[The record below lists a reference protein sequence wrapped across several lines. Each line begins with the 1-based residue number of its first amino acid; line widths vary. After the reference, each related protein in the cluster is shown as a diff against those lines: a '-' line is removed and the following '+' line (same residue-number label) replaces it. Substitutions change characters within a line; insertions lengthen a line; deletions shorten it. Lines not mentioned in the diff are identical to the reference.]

1 MLSLLSRPAG
11 LPLSVLELR
20 DHVRQDV
27 ANDDQLLT
35 VYLRAAVSTAGA
47 TCNRSLVATRW
58 KLVLDSFPGGAGYGA
73 VPYGK
78 AFGLP
83 EQAIL
88 LERGPVLAVQS
99 IKYLDYQGVQQTV
112 SPTIYTADLEGHLGR
127 VTPRFG
133 QIWPPALP
141 QIGSVEVIYD
151 AGDSALV
158 TADATADTL
167 TIVGGLWKALAINDA
182 VRFSVSGSGGTSGP
196 VAALPAPLKPDTDYF
211 VRTLPTAT
219 SMTLSATAGGALIDL
234 TDVGQGQAYIGQIH
248 DSVHS
253 WLLCRVG
260 GFFENREDATVIQR
274 GTLVQIPYLDRLLD
288 AATLYLN

>member
-11 LPLSVLELR
+11 LPLSPLELR
-20 DHVRQDV
+20 DQVRQDV
-27 ANDDQLLT
+27 ANDDSLLT
-35 VYLRAAVSTAGA
+35 VYLRAAVSTAEA
-47 TCNRSLVATRW
+47 ICNRSLVATRW
-58 KLVLDSFPGGAGYGA
+58 KLVLDSFPGGAGYAA

-78 AFGLP
+78 AYGLP
-83 EQAIL
+83 PQAML

-99 IKYLDYQGVQQTV
+99 IKYLDYQSVQQTL
-112 SPTIYTADLEGHLGR
+112 SPTVYIADLNGQLGR
-127 VTPRFG
+127 ITPRFG

-141 QIGSVEVIYD
+141 QIGSVEVIFD
-151 AGDSALV
+151 AGDCALV
-158 TADATADTL
+158 TADAAADTI
-167 TIVGGLWKALAINDA
+167 TIVGGLWKALAINDT
-182 VRFSVSGSGGTSGP
+182 VRFSVSGGGGVYSP
-196 VAALPAPLKPDTDYF
+196 LAALPAPLKPDIDYF

-219 SMTLSATAGGALIDL
+219 SMTLSATSGGALIDI
-234 TDVGQGQAYIGQIH
+234 TDVGQGQAYIGQLH